1 MLCKKEYEQALVL
14 YYFVYAYM
22 HTYVSLKPDEDPALF
37 CSFKLMSMLWHHP
50 GLFCGWSC

>member
-37 CSFKLMSMLWHHP
+37 CSFKLMSML
-50 GLFCGWSC
+50 